1 MTDKKLY
8 VFTII
13 HIRNLSYFLQN
24 SGGEEIMG
32 YCFMGIEK
40 VKTKGAMTRKY
51 NHNYRIEPTHN
62 VILENAHLNDELI
75 PMHGKTYNEKKKK
88 KMKALGYGQEQENG
102 QTKQIRKN
110 AVLGLEVLLTFSRE
124 DFENVDIEKWKKD
137 NVKWLRETFNANPEK
152 YGDNVISAQFHGDE
166 VGNVH
171 IHAFII
177 PIDDKGKLNASYY
190 INGRKQLSMLQSS
203 YGKVMQ
209 ENHNLK
215 RGLKGS
221 QASHNDIKHFYA
233 SLNQKVEMEPP
244 QYKDNE
250 SLEDYYKR
258 VKESYR
264 VLNEQILALELKYQ
278 RKYDEFKTLN
288 INEAIEYERLK
299 EERKTYDKILDKFG
313 SLDFAWNRL
322 ETISD
327 LNEGLKNYPDREYA
341 KKAQKMIKTLI
352 SYQESEARDIQIDD
366 KEDHQI

>member
-1 MTDKKLY
+1 MNRDEILKRY
-8 VFTII
+8 
-13 HIRNLSYFLQN
+13 NL
-24 SGGEEIMG
+24 
-32 YCFMGIEK
+32 IEDNINRIK
-40 VKTKGAMTRKY
+40 EKY
-51 NHNYRIEPTHN
+51 NINYDVSLVAVSKYSSIET
-62 VILENAHLNDELI
+62 IKEFLSLNIDLPLGESRAQSLRDRVGEI
-75 PMHGKTYNEKKKK
+75 GK
-88 KMKALGYGQEQENG
+88 
-102 QTKQIRKN
+102 I
-110 AVLGLEVLLTFSRE
+110 
-124 DFENVDIEKWKKD
+124 KD